1 MSVAAGVILT
11 FLQKLFLGSPSAT
24 PAGTGLQ
31 IGNGA
36 ILVSAVGAFFAIPE
50 TFSVVLDKNSLAFIG
65 VLGWFVLE
73 MNRRAKVQ

>member
-1 MSVAAGVILT
+1 MNAALGVVLGL
-11 FLQKLFLGSPSAT
+11 LQKLFLGSPSAT

-31 IGNGA
+31 LGNGA
-36 ILVSAVGAFFAIPE
+36 VLLSALGAFVAIPDG
-50 TFSVVLDKNSLAFIG
+50 FSVVLDKNTLAFVG